1 MSRIAAPLFTSCLAL
16 ATACT
21 SLAPQSCPVGQQ
33 GMIAEHLYFGT
44 AKPGG
49 QVSAD
54 EWRAFVD
61 EVITPRFPQGLSVW
75 QASGQWK
82 SVAGP
87 IVRESSYVLNVVHE
101 SNAATDDAII
111 DIMAAYKTRFQQEA
125 VLRVRSPA
133 CASF

>member
-1 MSRIAAPLFTSCLAL
+1 MTRTVRLLLASCLAL
-16 ATACT
+16 VTGCT
-21 SLAPQSCPVGQQ
+21 SLAPQSCPGGQQ

-82 SVAGP
+82 PAAGP

-111 DIMAAYKTRFQQEA
+111 DIMVAYKARFQQEA